1 MLKMYEGSPLKSYQG
16 KPMWRPRSNL
26 TPAHMGF
33 LKLILT
39 GLKSHA
45 TLSRL
50 KRAVG
55 SVMGL
60 QRELG

>member
-1 MLKMYEGSPLKSYQG
+1 MLKMYEVSPLKSYQG
-16 KPMWRPRSNL
+16 KPMWRPRPNL

-33 LKLILT
+33 LKLI
-39 GLKSHA
+39 LKSHA

-60 QRELG
+60 QQELG